1 MGPGQ
6 QVPSVL
12 RVLVYPPM
20 LSPHASPRQ
29 NTKSSAMESSSWIPC
44 PVLVL
49 NKWLKSSEEEVI
61 PFTWKMYLPFEKV
74 QLIWFASLCIWSPF
88 ASVLKLIYFTVLT
101 PVTRFWAWWIK
112 PWDSPSIFKEAC
124 QELWPGHHLRGPGF
138 GTLTWPISVQSNHN
152 HLKRCF

>member
-61 PFTWKMYLPFEKV
+61 PFT
-74 QLIWFASLCIWSPF
+74 
-88 ASVLKLIYFTVLT
+88 
-101 PVTRFWAWWIK
+101 
-112 PWDSPSIFKEAC
+112 
-124 QELWPGHHLRGPGF
+124 
-138 GTLTWPISVQSNHN
+138 
-152 HLKRCF
+152 